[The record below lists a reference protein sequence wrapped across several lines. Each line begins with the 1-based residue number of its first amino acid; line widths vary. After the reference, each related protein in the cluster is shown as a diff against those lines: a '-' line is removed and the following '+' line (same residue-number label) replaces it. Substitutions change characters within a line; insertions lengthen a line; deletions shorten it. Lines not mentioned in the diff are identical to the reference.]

1 MHAEEARFRSTT
13 CSLVHYQLLEFK
25 ACQLVNVPNGVH
37 RGIFLGDAGCQL
49 FNNIPID
56 AATGAAN

>member
-1 MHAEEARFRSTT
+1 MYAEEARLRSPT
-13 CSLVHYQLLEFK
+13 CSLVHYQVLESK
-25 ACQLVNVPNGVH
+25 SCHLVKVPHGVH